1 MSQPA
6 LAEVRA
12 AEVERSQLRAVRAL
26 VGTAPARV
34 RVRVGDREVDLPRSL
49 VRVLVAAAGSL
60 DDGDAVAI
68 VAEEAEVSP
77 AQAARLLGVSRQYVD
92 RLVNTGVLPANRI
105 PGSSYRRIP
114 VRAVLAQREARDRK
128 REGIRRV
135 VADATRRGSPMR
147 GIESRP
153 CSPQHSR

>member
-12 AEVERSQLRAVRAL
+12 AEVERSQLRAVRTL
-26 VGTAPARV
+26 VGTAPERV
-34 RVRVGDREVDLPRSL
+34 RVRVGDREMDLPRSL

-60 DDGDAVAI
+60 EDGDAVAI

-92 RLVNTGVLPANRI
+92 RLVNSGVLSASRL

-114 VRAVLAQREARDRK
+114 VRAVLAQRAARDRK

-135 VADATRRGSPMR
+135 VADATDAGL
-147 GIESRP
+147 EY
-153 CSPQHSR
+153 